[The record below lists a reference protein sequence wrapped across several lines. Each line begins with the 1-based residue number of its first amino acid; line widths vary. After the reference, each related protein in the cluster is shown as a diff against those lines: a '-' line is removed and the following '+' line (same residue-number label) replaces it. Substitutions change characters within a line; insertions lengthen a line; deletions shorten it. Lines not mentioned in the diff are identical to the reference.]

1 MLLSLSSLT
10 TITEFS
16 LEIIGKIVRK
26 ALSNLLRY
34 GIKNLI
40 GLVLNLFGKTS
51 AIRLTYFA
59 NLFRDWRRKNSQVYY
74 KANRTELRRVN
85 HTTCE

>member
-59 NLFRDWRRKNSQVYY
+59 NLYLGIGGV
-74 KANRTELRRVN
+74 RTQKFITKQTE
-85 HTTCE
+85 